1 MAITVEDILGAGMGP
16 VRQTFM
22 DTQPQSTGVPAP
34 PAGGAPSTPAAEA
47 TPTSTPAPAT
57 AATVTGEATGVAEP
71 AKTLSPPETDSQ
83 HQGPRASTDRT
94 REVTGVENV
103 AVTDTEQTQTV
114 SARQQTPPRMSYVEL
129 YQRLNPYHPPT
140 EEDLEKERKKQKRES
155 IFAAIGD
162 GISALSNLFFT
173 TQYAPN
179 AYDPSK
185 GMTAVTRARWDK
197 LKKER
202 EANHREYMEGFM
214 RAMQM
219 DDATAR
225 DDRNWQHTVER
236 EKVTDHYKEA
246 ADARAQAKAD
256 RDAAMAQLRMD
267 LMQGKI
273 DQQEAAAEAKRIE
286 ADYADAY
293 WQSRINK
300 NNYRRPIGSGS
311 RGNSGSGMKR
321 YPAYNPT
328 TGETITITAKDSKH
342 AWSQCPQGFTIRQ
355 EPSSS
360 ESTRTTQ
367 NGRRTTTSTTTTKK
381 NGNDNLDGPR
391 KNSKKP
397 NPMEAGGNTGSR
409 KQKKKNPMS

>member
-47 TPTSTPAPAT
+47 TPTSTPTPAT

-103 AVTDTEQTQTV
+103 AVTDMEQTPSV

-219 DDATAR
+219 DDAAAR
-225 DDRNWQHTVER
+225 DDRNWQHTLAR
-236 EKVTDHYKEA
+236 EEVTDHYKEA
-246 ADARAQAKAD
+246 AEARAQAKAD

-267 LMQGKI
+267 IMQGKI
-273 DQQEAAAEAKRIE
+273 DQQEAATEAKRIE

-311 RGNSGSGMKR
+311 RGGGKPGEYPWYDADGNLHYAHSYEAMRQNAINSG
-321 YPAYNPT
+321 T
-328 TGETITITAKDSKH
+328 
-342 AWSQCPQGFTIRQ
+342 WSDATQ
-355 EPSSS
+355 EST
-360 ESTRTTQ
+360 STRTTADRKG
-367 NGRRTTTSTTTTKK
+367 NTKGSATTTTTKPAK
-381 NGNDNLDGPR
+381 GH
-391 KNSKKP
+391 SEKP
-397 NPMEAGGNTGSR
+397 
-409 KQKKKNPMS
+409 KKKTNVNWK